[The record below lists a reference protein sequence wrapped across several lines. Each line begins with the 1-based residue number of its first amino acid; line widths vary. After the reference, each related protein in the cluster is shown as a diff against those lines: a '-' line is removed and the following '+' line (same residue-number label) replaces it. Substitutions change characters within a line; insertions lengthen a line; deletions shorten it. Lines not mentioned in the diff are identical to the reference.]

1 MNEAKELAA
10 WLETVKFKKR
20 WLGGISEQEVWSKIR
35 ELHGLYQKALLAERV
50 RYDTLLQE
58 YRDVT
63 PEKTP
68 VEGTNGSTERSGI
81 DGN

>member
-20 WLGGISEQEVWSKIR
+20 WPGGISEQEVWSKIR

-58 YRDVT
+58 YRTVT

-68 VEGTNGSTERSGI
+68 VEGTIGSTERSGMN
-81 DGN
+81 GN

>member
-50 RYDTLLQE
+50 R
-58 YRDVT
+58 
-63 PEKTP
+63 
-68 VEGTNGSTERSGI
+68 
-81 DGN
+81 